1 MSSNKSDIPKNPP
14 SQEDKA
20 RIMSTQSEK
29 HGGQIPAD
37 SFASRI
43 QSSADKHEA
52 KHGSGGTKK

>member
-20 RIMSTQSEK
+20 RIMSTQSK
-29 HGGQIPAD
+29 KSGGETPAN
-37 SFASRI
+37 SFASRT
-43 QSSADKHEA
+43 QSAADKHEA

>member
-1 MSSNKSDIPKNPP
+1 MSSNKSGIPKNPP
-14 SQEDKA
+14 SQEDMA

-29 HGGQIPAD
+29 HGGEIPAN

-52 KHGSGGTKK
+52 KHGSGTKK